1 MSSGIKNAEKPNLE
15 TFVKV
20 KNDAE
25 KDDLKKSMESNRVRP
40 IPENFPGLA

>member
-1 MSSGIKNAEKPNLE
+1 MKSAEKPNLE

-20 KNDAE
+20 KNDVE
-25 KDDLKKSMESNRVRP
+25 KDDLQKSMESKRVRP